1 METYRLPSIRGNA
14 TSLYED
20 NVVCIAHIK
29 EGCIKG
35 DKINHIAQ
43 VLLHSL
49 ALKEWSKC
57 YSTSKIKWK
66 FSRSIHKGIF
76 NYNTQEAHW
85 NMSTQRSLYYAI
97 EENIIMSTWGGANW

>member
-1 METYRLPSIRGNA
+1 METYRLPSIIGNA

-49 ALKEWSKC
+49 ALKE
-57 YSTSKIKWK
+57 
-66 FSRSIHKGIF
+66 
-76 NYNTQEAHW
+76 
-85 NMSTQRSLYYAI
+85 
-97 EENIIMSTWGGANW
+97 